1 MSVVIPGGTYGVG
14 RDPFFNGLVTKAGT
28 ASTTAVRLR
37 TAPVGSAT
45 PIASQTLLG
54 NASGLT
60 AVTLMIPFTRIF
72 IHIDSASSTIVT
84 NANTVN
90 DGREQTAGFNSLNID
105 WTVDQEVK
113 LTVQSNNTSADTWTG
128 HRLIA
133 EI

>member
-1 MSVVIPGGTYGVG
+1 
-14 RDPFFNGLVTKAGT
+14 LVTKAGT